1 MYDMHIQNYCM
12 LQLLQ
17 PTTTTYTVK
26 PHKISPTDIS
36 VWLRIVLVHTYYV
49 MQCIHS
55 HFYTAYK
62 YKVGIIWKKCFTFS
76 PCEIVN

>member
-1 MYDMHIQNYCM
+1 M

-26 PHKISPTDIS
+26 PHKISPTDIN

-49 MQCIHS
+49 MQYAM
-55 HFYTAYK
+55 YT
-62 YKVGIIWKKCFTFS
+62 
-76 PCEIVN
+76 